1 MEFGLPFVLAAYLVI
16 IILTHGLDYL
26 NLKHLKQYGSNV
38 PPEFAGQIDPNIL
51 TRTRDYVIEKTRFG
65 FISSLFGQ
73 AVLIIFLFGGLLN
86 WYNSSIV
93 AFKLHFI
100 LTGLIF
106 FVGLSY
112 AQTLLNIPFDLYQ
125 VFKIENKFGFNT
137 TSMKL
142 WLLDTCKSL
151 LISTILLGLLI
162 VIGLGLVKFFPRT
175 WWLWVWGFFLIFS
188 LFIMYLSPYV
198 LEPLFNKF
206 TPIAEAGLSHE
217 IRDLMQKAGIE
228 VSRIF
233 KMDAS
238 KRSKHTNA
246 YFTGIGKV
254 KRIVLY
260 DTLLEKMENS
270 EILAVL
276 AHEVGHW
283 KKKHLLKRIVV
294 SESLALLLSYA
305 AFRML
310 ETGFLAK
317 LFQLQND
324 TFFAKL
330 IILGFLLSL
339 AYFPLQPLFN
349 YFSRKHEREADRFSR
364 ELTGRADGMI
374 SALVKLS
381 KDNLSNLHPHPL
393 YAAFHYSHPPVVER
407 IKQLKK
413 ADPPEL

>member
-1 MEFGLPFVLAAYLVI
+1 MDLRWQYILAAYLFI
-16 IILTHGLDYL
+16 IILAHGLDYL

-38 PPEFAGQIDPNIL
+38 PLEFAGQIDPDIL

-73 AVLIIFLFGGLLN
+73 AVLILFLFGGLLN
-86 WYNSSIV
+86 WYNTRIA
-93 AFKLHFI
+93 AFNLYFI
-100 LTGLIF
+100 PAGLLF
-106 FVGLSY
+106 FIGLSY
-112 AQTLLNIPFDLYQ
+112 AQTLLNIPFNLYQ

-137 TSMKL
+137 TSLKL

-162 VIGLGLVKFFPRT
+162 VIGLGLVKLFPHA

-188 LFIMYLSPYV
+188 LFIMYISPYV

-206 TPIAEAGLSHE
+206 TPIEEDGLSHE
-217 IRDLMQKAGIE
+217 IRSLMQKAGIK

-260 DTLLEKMENS
+260 DTLLEKMEKS

-276 AHEVGHW
+276 AHEIGHW
-283 KKKHLLKRIVV
+283 KKKHLLKRIVF
-294 SESLALLLSYA
+294 SEILALLLSYA
-305 AFRML
+305 AFRIL
-310 ETGFLAK
+310 ETGFLTK

-349 YFSRKHEREADRFSR
+349 YFSRKHEREADCFSC
-364 ELTGRADGMI
+364 ELTGAADGMI

-413 ADPPEL
+413 VDLPGL

>member
-1 MEFGLPFVLAAYLVI
+1 MEFGLPSILAAYLVI
-16 IILTHGLDYL
+16 IILAHGLDYL

-73 AVLIIFLFGGLLN
+73 AILILFLFGGLLN
-86 WYNSSIV
+86 WYNSYLV

-100 LTGLIF
+100 LSGLIF
-106 FVGLSY
+106 FIGLSY

-125 VFKIENKFGFNT
+125 VFKIENKFGFNN
-137 TSMKL
+137 TSLKL
-142 WLLDTCKSL
+142 WLQDTCKSL
-151 LISTILLGLLI
+151 LISTLLLGLLI
-162 VIGLGLVKFFPRT
+162 VIGLGLVKFFPSA

-188 LFIMYLSPYV
+188 LFIMYISPYV

-276 AHEVGHW
+276 AHEIGHW

-317 LFQLQND
+317 LFQLEND

-364 ELTGRADGMI
+364 ELTGRAEGMI
-374 SALVKLS
+374 RALVKLS

-413 ADPPEL
+413 ADPPGI

>member
-1 MEFGLPFVLAAYLVI
+1 MDPGLQLVLAAYLFI
-16 IILTHGLDYL
+16 IILAHGLDYL
-26 NLKHLKQYGSNV
+26 NFKHLKRCGLII
-38 PPEFAGQIDPNIL
+38 PPEFSGQIDPNML

-73 AVLIIFLFGGLLN
+73 AVLILFLFGGLLN
-86 WYNSSIV
+86 WYNARIA
-93 AFKLHFI
+93 AFNIHFI
-100 LTGLIF
+100 PAGLLF

-112 AQTLLNIPFDLYQ
+112 AQTLLSIPFDLYR
-125 VFKIENKFGFNT
+125 VFKLENKFGFNN
-137 TSMKL
+137 TSIKL
-142 WLLDTCKSL
+142 WLTDTFKSL
-151 LISTILLGLLI
+151 VVSTILLGLLI
-162 VIGLGLVKFFPRT
+162 VIGLGLVKLFPGA
-175 WWLWVWGFFLIFS
+175 WWLCVWGFFLIFS
-188 LFIMYLSPYV
+188 LFIMYISPYV

-206 TPIAEAGLSHE
+206 TPLEESGLSQE
-217 IRDLMQKAGIE
+217 IRDLMQKAGIKL
-228 VSRIF
+228 SRIF
-233 KMDAS
+233 KIDAS

-260 DTLLEKMENS
+260 DTLIEKMEKN

-283 KKKHLLKRIVV
+283 KKKHLLKMIVF
-294 SESLALLLSYA
+294 SEILALLLSYV
-305 AFRML
+305 AFRIL
-310 ETGFLAK
+310 ETGFLIK

-339 AYFPLQPLFN
+339 AYFPFQPVFN
-349 YFSRKHEREADRFSR
+349 YFSRKHEHEADRFSR
-364 ELTGRADGMI
+364 ELTGTADGMI

-413 ADPPEL
+413 TDSPGF